1 LKLAAQTLTLNHV
14 NRQRDEGNT
23 VSNISQRLKIVPVR
37 ATEHLT
43 FNLYNFSFFKKSERG
58 KAMLFFGNS
67 AQLTLLICV
76 PYVLGCELA
85 FFRENRYFVKLR
97 KHVVGVF
104 VLREE
109 PEALYVGS
117 LGVAPEYRKHGI
129 GTFILSYCTRVA
141 KRLGKKW
148 LKLTVL
154 KTNIPARQLY
164 ERFGFL
170 EKEERKWSFV
180 MRKSINANELR

>member
-1 LKLAAQTLTLNHV
+1 LK
-14 NRQRDEGNT
+14 
-23 VSNISQRLKIVPVR
+23 
-37 ATEHLT
+37 
-43 FNLYNFSFFKKSERG
+43 FNLCNFNFFKKSDRG

-67 AQLTLLICV
+67 SSMTPLICV

-85 FFRENRYFVKLR
+85 FFREKRYFVKL
-97 KHVVGVF
+97 KKQVVGVF

-117 LGVAPEYRKHGI
+117 LGVASEYRKHGI
-129 GTFILSYCTRVA
+129 ATFILGHCSKVA
-141 KRLGKKW
+141 RRLGKKW
-148 LKLTVL
+148 LELTVL

-164 ERFGFL
+164 GRFGFL

-180 MRKSINANELR
+180 MRKSIRGDDSLECSSIRKS

>member
-1 LKLAAQTLTLNHV
+1 MI
-14 NRQRDEGNT
+14 
-23 VSNISQRLKIVPVR
+23 SISQRLKIVPAR
-37 ATEHLT
+37 RREHLT
-43 FNLYNFSFFKKSERG
+43 FNLCTFNFFRKSERG

-67 AQLTLLICV
+67 GQLAMLIAI
-76 PYVLGCELA
+76 PYILGCELA
-85 FFRENRYFVKLR
+85 FFREERYFVRLK
-97 KHVVGVF
+97 KQIVGVF

-109 PEALYVGS
+109 SDALFVGS

-129 GTFILSYCTRVA
+129 ATFILSSCTQIA

-148 LKLTVL
+148 LELTVL

-170 EKEERKWSFV
+170 DKQERKWSFV
-180 MRKSINANELR
+180 MRKTIDSN

>member
-1 LKLAAQTLTLNHV
+1 MST
-14 NRQRDEGNT
+14 
-23 VSNISQRLKIVPVR
+23 ISQRVKIVPVR
-37 ATEHLT
+37 KSEHLA
-43 FNLYNFSFFKKSERG
+43 FNLYNFNFFRKSERG
-58 KAMLFFGNS
+58 KAILFFGNS
-67 AQLTLLICV
+67 VQLSLLICV

-85 FFRENRYFVKLR
+85 FFREKRYFVKLK

-129 GTFILSYCTRVA
+129 ATFILSHCTRTA

-148 LKLTVL
+148 LELTVL

-164 ERFGFL
+164 ERFGLL

-180 MRKSINANELR
+180 MRKSINADELG